1 MRAFRTVLVLL
12 AVLSVSVGGV
22 AAASSLPSWRV
33 LPTGTTAQFRGLSAV
48 SARVAWVSGTQGTV
62 LRTVDG
68 GRGWAPVGPPD
79 TGKLEFRDIE
89 AFDADH
95 AVVLSIGPGADSR
108 VYRTDDGGKHWR
120 QTFSNPD
127 PAAFY
132 DCLAFFDPW
141 RGLAMSDPVNGKFR
155 VQATFDGGRSWRQIP
170 DDAFPPA
177 EPGEAGFAASGQ
189 CVTTSGPFDAWLATG
204 GGAHARVLHSGDGG
218 RHWTAAETP
227 LPSSASA
234 GVFAVAF
241 RTPWQGVA
249 IGGDYANPTAPGP
262 AVALSQ
268 DRGRSWRTP
277 PEHPAGYR
285 SGLAWRGRHGAGRR
299 TRGQRPQPGRRAAL
313 DVVRQRQFRHC
324 GLRSGRRLL
333 GQRSEGTSGEAGSVR
348 ANPIRAAGPPERRC
362 VTGRARRVHSPH
374 AG

>member
-1 MRAFRTVLVLL
+1 MRAFRRVLVLV
-12 AVLSVSVGGV
+12 AVLSMSLGGV
-22 AAASSLPSWRV
+22 AAASSLPSWRL
-33 LPTGTTAQFRGLSAV
+33 LPTGTAAQFRGLSAV
-48 SARVAWVSGTQGTV
+48 SERVAWVSGTQGTV

-68 GRGWAPVGPPD
+68 GRSWRPVGPPD

-108 VYRTDDGGKHWR
+108 IYRTDDAGKHWR

-127 PAAFY
+127 SAAFY

-141 RGLAMSDPVNGKFR
+141 RGLAMSDPVDGKFR
-155 VQATFDGGRSWRQIP
+155 VQATFDGGRSWKQIP

-189 CVTTSGPFDAWLATG
+189 CITTSGPFDAWLATG

-262 AVALSQ
+262 AVALSH
-268 DRGRSWRTP
+268 DRGSSWRTP

-285 SGLAWRGRHGAGRR
+285 SGLAWRGGTVLAVGPGGSDLSRDGGRHWTSFDSGSFDTVDCTWSGACWASGAKGRVAKLV
-299 TRGQRPQPGRRAAL
+299 P
-313 DVVRQRQFRHC
+313 
-324 GLRSGRRLL
+324 
-333 GQRSEGTSGEAGSVR
+333 
-348 ANPIRAAGPPERRC
+348 
-362 VTGRARRVHSPH
+362 
-374 AG
+374 